1 MNICKFNTSTPAPD
15 TLYTLNFVY
24 ETEDRNMLQ
33 FRSDTAHRIHLVT
46 DGIGKLHTIYGDFEV
61 KAGDIFFTFAAV
73 QYSIESAS
81 DLKYMY
87 ISFLGIRA
95 NMLFEQFKITQK
107 NCVVSDCGELIEV
120 WECFLK
126 KSDTGNIDLISE
138 SGLLYAFSIIERKN
152 SDADISAK
160 YKEKILLI
168 KKYLDEN
175 YCDIDF
181 TIEKLANEFSYSKK
195 YISEIFKKEF
205 GLPVQ
210 QYVTLLRIQNACS
223 LMEKR
228 ISCISDISKL
238 CGFSDPLYF
247 SKVFKKKM
255 GVSPKEYIKESAK
268 SSLE

>member
-61 KAGDIFFTFAAV
+61 KAGDIFFTFAAA

-95 NMLFEQFKITQK
+95 NML
-107 NCVVSDCGELIEV
+107 IEI

-152 SDADISAK
+152 SNADISTK

-181 TIEKLANEFSYSKK
+181 TIEKLANELSYSKK